1 MADADPAMLAQMLD
15 TGPDSSGVMPYLGG
29 VLKGALWDP
38 VKGAWSLAKRYG
50 SNAAASIENPSQADP
65 FLPFHDLQAA
75 GSGLQD
81 KLADTFGNGTD
92 HFWDTAA
99 GAAHSLKAGLTSSDP
114 STAGETLGAFL
125 GPGDLAKGVGMLG
138 EAPKLEM
145 WGGAKAATH
154 DVDSAQL
161 AQSLKASGKS
171 DASIWDQTGYYNPP
185 ENQAQAQ
192 PWHWID
198 DSKGKLQ
205 PGAVDKLKEA
215 QALDA
220 FPDGNGPPKITLGD
234 VMHPDWEAFHAYP
247 GLRDLPVRY
256 EAIAPDGAVG
266 SYRHAE
272 GAIVLHHGA
281 LADAGDLRG
290 TLVHEAAH
298 AVQHFE
304 QMPAGGSSD
313 AMVHYGRGLEAALD
327 DDNMAGFDLE
337 HRQAVRDLAGRFR
350 EATTTG
356 PEGRSLSMNGYYN
369 LAGEANARLAEHMLN
384 APAPGAVLHG
394 AGGKFT
400 VGEHGLRP
408 FEQYGLVGAMDDP
421 AKHLVTGE
429 GNLLMDPRLPPDGG
443 LGQFAVTGNYRPSG
457 PDLAKAL
464 KKLSAENR

>member
-29 VLKGALWDP
+29 VIKGALWDP

-50 SNAAASIENPSQADP
+50 ANAAASIENPGQADP

-114 STAGETLGAFL
+114 STAGETLGAFI

-171 DASIWDQTGYYNPP
+171 DASIWDQTGYWNPP
-185 ENQAQAQ
+185 ENFAQAQ

-220 FPDGNGPPKITLGD
+220 FPNGEGPPHITLGD

-256 EAIAPDGAVG
+256 EAVSTQGAVG
-266 SYRHAE
+266 SYRPKE

-281 LADAGDLRG
+281 LSDPDDLRG
-290 TLVHEAAH
+290 TLIHEATH

-304 QMPAGGSSD
+304 GMPAGGSAD
-313 AMVHYGRGLEAALD
+313 AIHYYGRGLEAALD
-327 DDNMAGFDLE
+327 DTNMDLE
-337 HRQAVRDLAGRFR
+337 HRQAVRDLSGKFR
-350 EATTTG
+350 DAVMSQDD
-356 PEGRSLSMNGYYN
+356 RSLSTNGYMN
-369 LAGEANARLAEHMLN
+369 IAGEANARLSEHMLR
-384 APAPGAVLHG
+384 APAPGTVLHG
-394 AGGKFT
+394 ADGKFT

-408 FEQYGLVGAMDDP
+408 FEQYPLVGARGYP
-421 AKHLVTGE
+421 SEHLVVGA
-429 GNLLMDPRLPPDGG
+429 GNLLMDPRLPPNGG
-443 LGQFAVTGNYRPSG
+443 LGEYGLTGNYAPTG